1 MVIDNVVPHKTDK
14 VLMWDMSNRQPACRL
29 RHDVVKQRLEA
40 LFADGRLPAADL
52 WLDGVTAVAL
62 LQGFDAPRGV
72 GSLGSHVG
80 HELSR
85 HHALRA
91 ISPPSTGIT
100 APVRNEAAGR
110 HRLKVMCATSS
121 GSP

>member
-1 MVIDNVVPHKTDK
+1 MVIDQVVPHKTDK
-14 VLMWDMSNRQPACRL
+14 VLMWDTSNRQPACRL

-52 WLDGVTAVAL
+52 WLDSVRAVAL
-62 LQGFDAPRGV
+62 LQGFDARRG
-72 GSLGSHVG
+72 
-80 HELSR
+80 ED
-85 HHALRA
+85 
-91 ISPPSTGIT
+91 PSAHTSGMSCLDIMRCATGIT